1 MAVTIRPKTPLKQS
15 QQCQDTTD
23 ITDYSDISEQ
33 SEKFPQNFF
42 FLPNLN
48 GVISIAEMISVVS
61 IIPLKFI

>member
-42 FLPNLN
+42 FYQ
-48 GVISIAEMISVVS
+48 ISMVS
-61 IIPLKFI
+61 FPLLK

>member
-1 MAVTIRPKTPLKQS
+1 MAVTIRPKTPLKQF

-33 SEKFPQNFF
+33 SEKFPQKC

-48 GVISIAEMISVVS
+48 GVISIAGVVS